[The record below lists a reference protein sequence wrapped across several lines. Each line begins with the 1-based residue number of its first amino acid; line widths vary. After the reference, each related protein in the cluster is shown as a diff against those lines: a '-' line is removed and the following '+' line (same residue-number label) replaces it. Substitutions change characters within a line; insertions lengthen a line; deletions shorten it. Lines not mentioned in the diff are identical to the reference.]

1 MSLYPLLLALQAG
14 TVEAPPPIKVI
25 PVTPVQAPSPAAAPP
40 PKVNP
45 TIIYTPA
52 AKPPPVISAKEA
64 PQPSAPSAPIGLSK
78 ASLERVLAERKA
90 NAERQAVHKQQLAAA
105 QEAVDKALAA
115 APFDMAALKAALIE
129 RDRINTSYRE
139 KLTQAVLEML
149 DAVPA
154 AERLAVAKAVIKGEL
169 PARAAEAAPPPK
181 PSPVGR

>member
-14 TVEAPPPIKVI
+14 TVEGPPPIKVI

-52 AKPPPVISAKEA
+52 AKPPPVAPAKETA
-64 PQPSAPSAPIGLSK
+64 PPSAPIGLSK

-90 NAERQAVHKQQLAAA
+90 NAERQAVHKQQLAAV

-115 APFDMAALKAALIE
+115 APFDMTALKAALIE

-139 KLTQAVLEML
+139 RLTQAVLEML